1 MPTYDYKCTVCEYE
15 FEYFQAMS
23 DKLLSTCP
31 KCDQEVR
38 RLVGGGTGL
47 IFKGSGFYLTDYARK
62 NTSSPPKKEP
72 TPVAK
77 EPAQQGKQKPSP

>member
-23 DKLLSTCP
+23 DEPLSTCP

-47 IFKGSGFYLTDYARK
+47 IFKGSGFYVTDYARK
-62 NTSSPPKKEP
+62 NTSSPPKKETAP
-72 TPVAK
+72 AAN
-77 EPAQQGKQKPSP
+77 EPAQQGKKKPSP